1 MARFAVGVMFG
12 VVVGTVLGAAAGLHA
27 DEPTV
32 AEAAAM
38 AQVDPQDLAGAVA
51 TTGLPPFEYLRAVG
65 ELPGPPSASSSP
77 AAPTSGVWARLAH
90 CESTDNWRANTG
102 NGYFGGLQQD
112 MTFWRNYGGLAY
124 APRPDLAS
132 PAAQIIVAE
141 RGRARQ
147 GFGAWPACSRQLGLR

>member
-1 MARFAVGVMFG
+1 VARFAVGVMFG

-51 TTGLPPFEYLRAVG
+51 STGLPPFEYLRVVG
-65 ELPGPPSASSSP
+65 ELPGPPSASNSP